1 MFLLIVCCLG
11 FIGMLQKSPSV
22 EDFVD
27 ALVSDL
33 DQDFETFITDS

>member
-1 MFLLIVCCLG
+1 MKSVLSG
-11 FIGMLQKSPSV
+11 FFVGMLQKSPSV

-33 DQDFETFITDS
+33 DHDFETFIMDS